1 MEKASVTV
9 KQFSRINE
17 EPHTLY
23 WHNRKGT
30 LRMRLCSLKAH
41 THKIAYS
48 FERRETET
56 DNASEGLPCLK
67 TVTKGIFSV

>member
-30 LRMRLCSLKAH
+30 LRMRLWSSKAQA
-41 THKIAYS
+41 HKITNS
-48 FERRETET
+48 FEMRETET
-56 DNASEGLPCLK
+56 DNASEGLPCLR